1 MTEMTGR
8 DLIMY
13 ILKHKLE
20 DEPIFQNGKMLGFKT
35 VEEVAEEL
43 EIGTATVRVWVRLDM
58 IEHVIFENVIL
69 IPANYTSP
77 MEIDK

>member
-13 ILKHKLE
+13 ILEYKLE